1 MVERKRN
8 EGIKM
13 KKFEMEAPIVV
24 SSRESIVRALRR
36 IADKIEA
43 GIERD
48 FIPGEIQCMEWFV
61 CEDDFKEEVCH
72 SEKIDPFKNPV
83 AAQIGN

>member
-1 MVERKRN
+1 
-8 EGIKM
+8 M